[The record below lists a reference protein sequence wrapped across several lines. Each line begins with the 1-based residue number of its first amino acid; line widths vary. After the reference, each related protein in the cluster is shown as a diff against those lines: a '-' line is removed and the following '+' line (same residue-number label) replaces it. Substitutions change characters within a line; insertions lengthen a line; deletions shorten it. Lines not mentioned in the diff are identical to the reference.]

1 MVFRTCYFIACRR
14 RKDGFRQRRDPQNA
28 AAPAKMV
35 SGSGR
40 FRKTLPRSREDGFRQ
55 RQVPQ
60 NAAAPPVKMVSGG
73 RRIRIHRKP
82 RRQNPAGL
90 FYRNA
95 FHTDQ

>member
-1 MVFRTCYFIACRR
+1 MVYRTCYFIACRR

-60 NAAAPPVKMVSGG
+60 NAAAL
-73 RRIRIHRKP
+73 RRRWFQAAAGSAKRCRASREDGF
-82 RRQNPAGL
+82 RREADPD
-90 FYRNA
+90 
-95 FHTDQ
+95 T